1 MDSNTTGIRIEVAQV
16 GGGPQPGGGAAPAA
30 PAGGQRVNYLG
41 VPDAGGQFQLE
52 ESYQQIM
59 DRLRSEDRAARKAAR
74 GYDRVRLRDRSASGG
89 HERAEADEED
99 DRLAERRGREK
110 AEGRKNFIA
119 EMRRKEQLQ
128 LRKESEAAA
137 QQALKAFQKKAADE
151 YKERKKKADQEA
163 KENER
168 LNNPNRGRGGVRLPG
183 GGVWG
188 GLRYSL
194 GSNIG
199 GYTGSRLGYRLGGHL
214 GGLAGMYAGRRLGL
228 RAQRFVTTGL
238 SSLSTGA
245 KVAGGALV
253 AVALAGKFA
262 VETWQWS
269 QKVLKEEAERVRYLS
284 PALQFQSVT
293 NKLRDMTTDFTIA
306 AQFGDRMAQIADRE
320 NRSENAGRLISAKMA
335 GAIDN
340 MTKDWLDPIW
350 ETWVEIK
357 EWMAG
362 VHDVSEENRKIL
374 TDMLGVSKE
383 QLEEMGIK
391 GSLQNNLA
399 FAATR
404 AQQAIAMLGGKG
416 LGAFQGAAP
425 GGDIPQAALDN
436 AVLDGPDR
444 ASRPLIGAPDHW
456 RDQIRW
462 RGQ

>member
-1 MDSNTTGIRIEVAQV
+1 
-16 GGGPQPGGGAAPAA
+16 
-30 PAGGQRVNYLG
+30 
-41 VPDAGGQFQLE
+41 
-52 ESYQQIM
+52 
-59 DRLRSEDRAARKAAR
+59 
-74 GYDRVRLRDRSASGG
+74 
-89 HERAEADEED
+89 
-99 DRLAERRGREK
+99 
-110 AEGRKNFIA
+110 
-119 EMRRKEQLQ
+119 
-128 LRKESEAAA
+128 
-137 QQALKAFQKKAADE
+137 
-151 YKERKKKADQEA
+151 
-163 KENER
+163 
-168 LNNPNRGRGGVRLPG
+168 
-183 GGVWG
+183 
-188 GLRYSL
+188 
-194 GSNIG
+194 
-199 GYTGSRLGYRLGGHL
+199 
-214 GGLAGMYAGRRLGL
+214 
-228 RAQRFVTTGL
+228 
-238 SSLSTGA
+238 
-245 KVAGGALV
+245 
-253 AVALAGKFA
+253 
-262 VETWQWS
+262 
-269 QKVLKEEAERVRYLS
+269 
-284 PALQFQSVT
+284 VT

-425 GGDIPQAALDN
+425 GGDIPQGALDN